1 MIRLFALACGLLCG
15 IGMEIS
21 GLSNPSLLA
30 DFLLPAEARDITLG
44 LGLLSALVT
53 ASIVLLVARNIGRPL
68 LGGTMEKEAVLAAWK
83 PLAGG
88 LLFGLGWGLAGYF
101 PLAALVALGLFAPG
115 AAIFLAS
122 VLAGMILHDVAA
134 NGGKLNIEGIRSR
147 G

>member
-1 MIRLFALACGLLCG
+1 MIRLVALACGLLCG
-15 IGMEIS
+15 IAIEIS
-21 GLSNPSLLA
+21 GLYNPSLLG
-30 DFLLPAEARDITLG
+30 DFLLPAQTRDITLG
-44 LGLLSALVT
+44 LGLVSALVT
-53 ASIVLLVARNIGRPL
+53 AILVLLVARRVRQPL
-68 LGGTMEKEAVLAAWK
+68 LGGTMERDATLPAWK

-101 PLAALVALGLFAPG
+101 PMAALVALGLFAPG
-115 AAIFLAS
+115 TAMFLVS